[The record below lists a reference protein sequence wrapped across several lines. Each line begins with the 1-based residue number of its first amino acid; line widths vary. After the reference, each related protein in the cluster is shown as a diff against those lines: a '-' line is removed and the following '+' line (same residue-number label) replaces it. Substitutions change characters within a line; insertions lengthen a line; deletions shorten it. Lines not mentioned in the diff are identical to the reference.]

1 MRGLSPKF
9 VYQDG
14 ERILI
19 DVRRAALAGA
29 REVEV
34 RYCEDTNKIN
44 VEVRKTSPDRKV
56 EST

>member
-1 MRGLSPKF
+1 MSGLNPKF

-19 DVRRAALAGA
+19 NVRRAALAGA

-34 RYCEDTNKIN
+34 RYCEETNSIQC
-44 VEVRKTSPDRKV
+44 VVRKTKEKSA
-56 EST
+56 